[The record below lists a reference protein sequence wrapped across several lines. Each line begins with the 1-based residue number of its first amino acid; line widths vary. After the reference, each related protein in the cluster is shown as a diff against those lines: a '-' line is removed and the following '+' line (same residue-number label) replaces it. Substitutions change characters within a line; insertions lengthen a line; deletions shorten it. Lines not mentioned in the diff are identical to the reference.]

1 MPIARLPLAQPI
13 ETRDGTLAKDSK
25 CVNGYF
31 ETVGQKREFIKRPGL
46 KDIGAVLANAQ
57 GQGLYNFNGSLFAAV
72 NNILYKINP
81 TTYAVTTIGT
91 MTGTIGGIVQQCYFN
106 STLNNT
112 YLFVQNQ
119 VNGYT
124 YNPATGVFAKVVDDG
139 ITVTTVITGGTHYAN
154 PIVTFSAPSGGGT
167 TAIGTVQ
174 STSGIVTGVTVTNP
188 GSGYTSS
195 DTLVVTIGDSA
206 GTAWSAG
213 LTVAAGDVYW
223 TGTDLYTVTISGIT
237 GTTAPTFTGP
247 TPQADGSAT
256 AQWLT
261 ANSPAWVASTPV
273 AVDYT
278 YWTGTNLYTVTVAGT
293 TGSTAPTFTSGTGS
307 DGTATV
313 KWVSAQGTVG
323 SGAYVTALLNGFPA
337 GPYATGAVYLDTYT
351 VIGGTNG
358 EIYTSEPNNPT
369 IWHALNYITA
379 EAEPDG
385 LVGIVKHLNYVL
397 AFGQWSTDFYYDT
410 GSYPGSPLAIATPYH
425 IELGCA
431 NGDSICSFE
440 QTTVWIGIAKEQGPS
455 VYSIMG
461 VSPSK
466 ISTPFIDRILNNST
480 LTDVIAY
487 PLRINGHT
495 FYILTLADLNQTL
508 VYDLNEKQWYQWTM
522 WAIGD
527 SDSGVNGIYAEQ
539 YFRPSY
545 FAGVGETYFLLDDDN
560 GKLYTLSDTYYNDAG
575 APIYYRAVTPI
586 MDSGTTKRKF
596 YHSVEIVG
604 DKIPATMNIRHTS
617 DDYKT
622 WSNYRQVNLNN
633 ERPQVHQAGASRRR
647 AWEFLCTDNQPIR
660 LEAAEIDFDIG
671 ELENV
676 GQPAQQG

>member
-46 KDIGAVLANAQ
+46 KDTGATLANAQ

-72 NNILYKINP
+72 NNVLYKINP

-139 ITVTTVITGGTHYAN
+139 ITVVTIITGGSGYTS
-154 PIVTFSAPSGGGT
+154 PSVLFSSPSVGGT
-167 TAIGTVQ
+167 TATGTVQ
-174 STSGIVTGVTVTNP
+174 FTGGVVTGITITDP

-195 DTLVVTIGDSA
+195 DTLVVTI
-206 GTAWSAG
+206 
-213 LTVAAGDVYW
+213 
-223 TGTDLYTVTISGIT
+223 TDG
-237 GTTAPTFTGP
+237 GP
-247 TPQADGSAT
+247 GVNAT
-256 AQWLT
+256 A
-261 ANSPAWVASTPV
+261 S
-273 AVDYT
+273 
-278 YWTGTNLYTVTVAGT
+278 
-293 TGSTAPTFTSGTGS
+293 
-307 DGTATV
+307 
-313 KWVSAQGTVG
+313 
-323 SGAYVTALLNGFPA
+323 ALLNGFPA
-337 GPYATGAVYLDTYT
+337 GPYATGAIYLDTYT

-358 EIYTSEPNNPT
+358 EIYTSDPNNPT
-369 IWHALNYITA
+369 VWNALNYITA

-385 LVGIVKHLNYVL
+385 LVGIVKHLNYIL
-397 AFGQWSTDFYYDT
+397 AFGQWSTDFYYDA

-440 QTTVWIGIAKEQGPS
+440 QTTVWIGTAKEQGPS

-522 WAIGD
+522 YAIGD

-575 APIYYRAVTPI
+575 APIYYRSITPI

>member
-46 KDIGAVLANAQ
+46 KDTGATLANAQ

-72 NNILYKINP
+72 NNVLYTINP

-91 MTGTIGGIVQQCYFN
+91 MTGTVGGVVQQCYFN

-139 ITVTTVITGGTHYAN
+139 ITVVTIITGGSGYTA
-154 PIVTFSAPSGGGT
+154 PAVSFSAPSGGGT
-167 TAIGTVQ
+167 TATGTVQ
-174 STSGIVTGVTVTNP
+174 FTGGVVTGITITNP

-195 DTLVVTIGDSA
+195 DTLVVTI
-206 GTAWSAG
+206 
-213 LTVAAGDVYW
+213 
-223 TGTDLYTVTISGIT
+223 TDG
-237 GTTAPTFTGP
+237 GP
-247 TPQADGSAT
+247 GVNAT
-256 AQWLT
+256 A
-261 ANSPAWVASTPV
+261 S
-273 AVDYT
+273 
-278 YWTGTNLYTVTVAGT
+278 
-293 TGSTAPTFTSGTGS
+293 
-307 DGTATV
+307 
-313 KWVSAQGTVG
+313 
-323 SGAYVTALLNGFPA
+323 ALLNGFPA
-337 GPYATGAVYLDTYT
+337 GPYATGAIYLDTYT
-351 VIGGTNG
+351 VIAGTNG
-358 EIYTSEPNNPT
+358 EIYTSDPNNPT
-369 IWHALNYITA
+369 VWNALNYITA

-385 LVGIVKHLNYVL
+385 LVGIVKHLNYIL

-440 QTTVWIGIAKEQGPS
+440 QTTVWIGTAKEQGPS

-480 LTDVIAY
+480 LTDVLAY

-522 WAIGD
+522 YAIGD

-560 GKLYTLSDTYYNDAG
+560 GKLYTLSDTYYNDDG
-575 APIYYRAVTPI
+575 APIYYRSITPI

-633 ERPQVHQAGASRRR
+633 ERPQVYQAGASRRR

>member
-31 ETVGQKREFIKRPGL
+31 ETVGQKREFIKRPGI
-46 KDIGAVLANAQ
+46 KDTGATLANAQ

-72 NNILYKINP
+72 NNVLYKINP

-124 YNPATGVFAKVVDDG
+124 YNPATGVFAEVVD
-139 ITVTTVITGGTHYAN
+139 V
-154 PIVTFSAPSGGGT
+154 
-167 TAIGTVQ
+167 
-174 STSGIVTGVTVTNP
+174 
-188 GSGYTSS
+188 
-195 DTLVVTIGDSA
+195 
-206 GTAWSAG
+206 
-213 LTVAAGDVYW
+213 
-223 TGTDLYTVTISGIT
+223 
-237 GTTAPTFTGP
+237 
-247 TPQADGSAT
+247 
-256 AQWLT
+256 
-261 ANSPAWVASTPV
+261 
-273 AVDYT
+273 
-278 YWTGTNLYTVTVAGT
+278 
-293 TGSTAPTFTSGTGS
+293 
-307 DGTATV
+307 
-313 KWVSAQGTVG
+313 
-323 SGAYVTALLNGFPA
+323 GFPA
-337 GPYATGAVYLDTYT
+337 GPYATGAIYLDTYT
-351 VIGGTNG
+351 IIGGTNG
-358 EIYTSEPNNPT
+358 EIYTSDPNNPT
-369 IWHALNYITA
+369 VWNALNFITA

-397 AFGQWSTDFYYDT
+397 AFGQWSTDFYYDA

-440 QTTVWIGIAKEQGPS
+440 QTTVWIGTAKEQGPS

-522 WAIGD
+522 YAVGD

-560 GKLYTLSDTYYNDAG
+560 GTLYTMSDTYYNDNG

-596 YHSVEIVG
+596 YHRIEIVG

-633 ERPQVHQAGASRRR
+633 ERPQVRQAGASRRR

>member
-46 KDIGAVLANAQ
+46 KDTGATLANAQ

-72 NNILYKINP
+72 NNVLYKINP

-91 MTGTIGGIVQQCYFN
+91 MTGTVGGVVQQCYFN

-139 ITVTTVITGGTHYAN
+139 ITVTTVITGGTLYGA
-154 PIVTFSAPSGGGT
+154 PTVAFSAPSGGGT
-167 TAIGTVQ
+167 TATGTVQ
-174 STSGIVTGVTVTNP
+174 TTSGILTGITITNP

-195 DTLVVTIGDSA
+195 DTLVVTITDHVAPSWVA
-206 GTAWSAG
+206 ST
-213 LTVAAGDVYW
+213 TVTAGDVYW
-223 TGTDLYTVTISGIT
+223 TGTDLYTVTISGVT
-237 GTTAPTFTGP
+237 GTSAPTFTGS

-256 AQWLT
+256 SQWLSAT
-261 ANSPAWVASTPV
+261 SPA
-273 AVDYT
+273 
-278 YWTGTNLYTVTVAGT
+278 GT
-293 TGSTAPTFTSGTGS
+293 
-307 DGTATV
+307 
-313 KWVSAQGTVG
+313 
-323 SGAYVTALLNGFPA
+323 GAYVTALLNGFPA

-358 EIYTSEPNNPT
+358 EIYTSDPNNPT
-369 IWHALNYITA
+369 VWNALNYITA

-397 AFGQWSTDFYYDT
+397 AFGQWSTDFYYDA

-440 QTTVWIGIAKEQGPS
+440 QTTVWLGTAKEQGPS

-522 WAIGD
+522 YAIGD

-575 APIYYRAVTPI
+575 APIYYRSVTPI

-622 WSNYRQVNLNN
+622 WSNYRPVNLNN
-633 ERPQVHQAGASRRR
+633 ERPQVHQVGASRRR

>member
-31 ETVGQKREFIKRPGL
+31 ESIGERRTFIKRPGL
-46 KDIGAVLANAQ
+46 VNTGASMPNAQ

-72 NNILYKINP
+72 NNVLYKINP

-91 MTGTIGGIVQQCYFN
+91 MTGTIGGVVQQCYFN

-139 ITVTTVITGGTHYAN
+139 ITVTTVITGGTLYGA
-154 PIVTFSAPSGGGT
+154 PTVAFSAPSGGGT
-167 TAIGTVQ
+167 TATGTVQ
-174 STSGIVTGVTVTNP
+174 TTSGILTGITITNP

-195 DTLVVTIGDSA
+195 DTLVVTITDHVAPSWVA
-206 GTAWSAG
+206 ST
-213 LTVAAGDVYW
+213 TVTAGDVYW
-223 TGTDLYTVTISGIT
+223 TGTDLYTVTISGVT
-237 GTTAPTFTGP
+237 GTSAPTFTGS
-247 TPQADGSAT
+247 TPQSDGSAT
-256 AQWLT
+256 SQWLSAT
-261 ANSPAWVASTPV
+261 SPA
-273 AVDYT
+273 
-278 YWTGTNLYTVTVAGT
+278 GI
-293 TGSTAPTFTSGTGS
+293 
-307 DGTATV
+307 
-313 KWVSAQGTVG
+313 
-323 SGAYVTALLNGFPA
+323 GAYVTALLNGFPA

-369 IWHALNYITA
+369 VWNALNYITA

-440 QTTVWIGIAKEQGPS
+440 QTTVWVGTAKEQGPS

-466 ISTPFIDRILNNST
+466 ISTPYIDRILNNST

-522 WAIGD
+522 WAVGD
-527 SDSGVNGIYAEQ
+527 SDSGVPGIYAEQ

-560 GKLYTLSDTYYNDAG
+560 GTLYKMSDTYYNDDG
-575 APIYYRAVTPI
+575 APIYYRAVTTI
-586 MDSGTTKRKF
+586 HDSGTTKRKF
-596 YHSVEIVG
+596 FHRLEIIG
-604 DKIPATMNIRHTS
+604 DKVPATLKIRHTGT
-617 DDYKT
+617 DYNS
-622 WSNYRQVNLNN
+622 WSSYRSVDLNKD
-633 ERPQVHQAGASRRR
+633 RAQIYLGGADRRR
-647 AWEFLCTDNQPIR
+647 AWEFLSTDSQPIR
-660 LEAAEIDFDIG
+660 LEAAEIDFDVG

>member
-46 KDIGAVLANAQ
+46 KDTGAVLANAQ

-72 NNILYKINP
+72 NNVLYKINP

-139 ITVTTVITGGTHYAN
+139 ITVVTIITGGSGYTS
-154 PIVTFSAPSGGGT
+154 PSVLFSSPSVGGT
-167 TAIGTVQ
+167 TATGTVQ
-174 STSGIVTGVTVTNP
+174 FTGGVVTGITITDP

-195 DTLVVTIGDSA
+195 DTLVVTI
-206 GTAWSAG
+206 
-213 LTVAAGDVYW
+213 
-223 TGTDLYTVTISGIT
+223 TDG
-237 GTTAPTFTGP
+237 GP
-247 TPQADGSAT
+247 GVNAT
-256 AQWLT
+256 A
-261 ANSPAWVASTPV
+261 S
-273 AVDYT
+273 
-278 YWTGTNLYTVTVAGT
+278 
-293 TGSTAPTFTSGTGS
+293 
-307 DGTATV
+307 
-313 KWVSAQGTVG
+313 
-323 SGAYVTALLNGFPA
+323 ALLNGFPA

-358 EIYTSEPNNPT
+358 EIYTSDPNNPT
-369 IWHALNYITA
+369 VWNALNYITS

-385 LVGIVKHLNYVL
+385 LVGIVKHLNYIL
-397 AFGQWSTDFYYDT
+397 AFGQWSTDFYYDA

-440 QTTVWIGIAKEQGPS
+440 QTTVWIGTAKEQGPS

-522 WAIGD
+522 YAVGD

-575 APIYYRAVTPI
+575 APIYYRSITPI

-622 WSNYRQVNLNN
+622 WSNYRPVNLNN

>member
-46 KDIGAVLANAQ
+46 KDTGAVLANAQ

-72 NNILYKINP
+72 NNVLYKINP

-139 ITVTTVITGGTHYAN
+139 ITVTTVITGGTLYGA
-154 PIVTFSAPSGGGT
+154 PTVAFSAPSGGGT
-167 TAIGTVQ
+167 TATGTVQ
-174 STSGIVTGVTVTNP
+174 TTSGILTGITITNP

-195 DTLVVTIGDSA
+195 DTLVVTITDH
-206 GTAWSAG
+206 
-213 LTVAAGDVYW
+213 VAP
-223 TGTDLYTVTISGIT
+223 S
-237 GTTAPTFTGP
+237 
-247 TPQADGSAT
+247 
-256 AQWLT
+256 
-261 ANSPAWVASTPV
+261 WVASTTV
-273 AVDYT
+273 TAGDV
-278 YWTGTNLYTVTVAGT
+278 YWTGTNLYTVTISGVTGT
-293 TGSTAPTFTSGTGS
+293 SAPTFTGSTPQADGSATSQWLSATSPAGT
-307 DGTATV
+307 
-313 KWVSAQGTVG
+313 
-323 SGAYVTALLNGFPA
+323 GAYVTALLNGFPA

-369 IWHALNYITA
+369 IWNALNYITA

-440 QTTVWIGIAKEQGPS
+440 QTTVWLGTAKEQGPS

-527 SDSGVNGIYAEQ
+527 SDSGVPGIYAEQ

-575 APIYYRAVTPI
+575 APIYYRSVTPI
-586 MDSGTTKRKF
+586 MDSGSTKRKF

-622 WSNYRQVNLNN
+622 WSNYRPVNLNN

>member
-46 KDIGAVLANAQ
+46 KDTGATLANAQ

-72 NNILYKINP
+72 NNVLYKINP

-139 ITVTTVITGGTHYAN
+139 ITVVTIITGGSGYTS
-154 PIVTFSAPSGGGT
+154 PSVLFSSPSVGGT
-167 TAIGTVQ
+167 TATGTVQ
-174 STSGIVTGVTVTNP
+174 FTGGVVTGITITDP

-195 DTLVVTIGDSA
+195 DTLVVTI
-206 GTAWSAG
+206 
-213 LTVAAGDVYW
+213 
-223 TGTDLYTVTISGIT
+223 TDG
-237 GTTAPTFTGP
+237 GP
-247 TPQADGSAT
+247 GVNAT
-256 AQWLT
+256 A
-261 ANSPAWVASTPV
+261 S
-273 AVDYT
+273 
-278 YWTGTNLYTVTVAGT
+278 
-293 TGSTAPTFTSGTGS
+293 
-307 DGTATV
+307 
-313 KWVSAQGTVG
+313 
-323 SGAYVTALLNGFPA
+323 ALLNGFPA

-358 EIYTSEPNNPT
+358 EIYTSDPNNPT
-369 IWHALNYITA
+369 VWNALNFITA

-385 LVGIVKHLNYVL
+385 LVGIVKHLNYIL
-397 AFGQWSTDFYYDT
+397 AFGQWSTDFYYDA

-440 QTTVWIGIAKEQGPS
+440 QTTVWIGTAKEQGPS

-522 WAIGD
+522 YAVGD

-575 APIYYRAVTPI
+575 APIYYRSITPI

>member
-31 ETVGQKREFIKRPGL
+31 ETVGQKREFIKRPGI
-46 KDIGAVLANAQ
+46 KDTGATLANAQ

-72 NNILYKINP
+72 NNVLYKINP

-91 MTGTIGGIVQQCYFN
+91 MTGTVGGVVQQCYFN

-139 ITVTTVITGGTHYAN
+139 ITVTTVITGGTLYGA
-154 PIVTFSAPSGGGT
+154 PTVAFSAPSGGGT
-167 TAIGTVQ
+167 TATGTVQ
-174 STSGIVTGVTVTNP
+174 TTSGILTGITITNP

-195 DTLVVTIGDSA
+195 DTLVVTITDHVAPSWA
-206 GTAWSAG
+206 AST
-213 LTVAAGDVYW
+213 TVTAGDVYW
-223 TGTDLYTVTISGIT
+223 TGTDLYTVTISGVT
-237 GTTAPTFTGP
+237 GTSAPTFTGS

-256 AQWLT
+256 SQWLSAT
-261 ANSPAWVASTPV
+261 SPA
-273 AVDYT
+273 
-278 YWTGTNLYTVTVAGT
+278 GT
-293 TGSTAPTFTSGTGS
+293 
-307 DGTATV
+307 
-313 KWVSAQGTVG
+313 
-323 SGAYVTALLNGFPA
+323 GAYVTALLNGFPA

-351 VIGGTNG
+351 VLGGTNG
-358 EIYTSEPNNPT
+358 EIYTSAPNNPT
-369 IWHALNYITA
+369 VWNALNYITA
-379 EAEPDG
+379 ESEPDG
-385 LVGIVKHLNYVL
+385 LVGIVKHLNYVI
-397 AFGQWSTDFYYDT
+397 AFSQWSTDFYYDT
-410 GSYPGSPLAIATPYH
+410 GSYPGSPLAPATPYH
-425 IELGCA
+425 IELGCT

-440 QTTVWIGIAKEQGPS
+440 QTTIWIGTAKEQGPS
-455 VYSIMG
+455 VYSVMG

-480 LTDVIAY
+480 LADVMAY

-508 VYDLNEKQWYQWTM
+508 VYDVNEKVWYQWTM
-522 WAIGD
+522 YAIGD
-527 SDSGVNGIYAEQ
+527 SDSGVPGIYAEQ

-560 GKLYTLSDTYYNDAG
+560 GSLYTMSDTYYNDDG
-575 APIYYRAVTPI
+575 APIYYRSITPI
-586 MDSGTTKRKF
+586 LDSGTTKRKF
-596 YHSVEIVG
+596 YHRIEIVG
-604 DKIPATMNIRHTS
+604 DKIPATLMVRHTG

-633 ERPQVHQAGASRRR
+633 GRPQIYQVGADRRR
-647 AWEFLCTDNQPIR
+647 AWEFLVTDNQPIR
-660 LEAAEIDFDIG
+660 LEAAECDFDVG
-671 ELENV
+671 ELENA
-676 GQPAQQG
+676 GQPAQG

>member
-1 MPIARLPLAQPI
+1 M
-13 ETRDGTLAKDSK
+13 
-25 CVNGYF
+25 
-31 ETVGQKREFIKRPGL
+31 
-46 KDIGAVLANAQ
+46 
-57 GQGLYNFNGSLFAAV
+57 
-72 NNILYKINP
+72 
-81 TTYAVTTIGT
+81 
-91 MTGTIGGIVQQCYFN
+91 
-106 STLNNT
+106 
-112 YLFVQNQ
+112 
-119 VNGYT
+119 
-124 YNPATGVFAKVVDDG
+124 
-139 ITVTTVITGGTHYAN
+139 
-154 PIVTFSAPSGGGT
+154 
-167 TAIGTVQ
+167 
-174 STSGIVTGVTVTNP
+174 
-188 GSGYTSS
+188 
-195 DTLVVTIGDSA
+195 VTI
-206 GTAWSAG
+206 
-213 LTVAAGDVYW
+213 
-223 TGTDLYTVTISGIT
+223 TDG
-237 GTTAPTFTGP
+237 GP
-247 TPQADGSAT
+247 GVNAT
-256 AQWLT
+256 A
-261 ANSPAWVASTPV
+261 S
-273 AVDYT
+273 
-278 YWTGTNLYTVTVAGT
+278 
-293 TGSTAPTFTSGTGS
+293 
-307 DGTATV
+307 
-313 KWVSAQGTVG
+313 
-323 SGAYVTALLNGFPA
+323 ALLNGFPT

-358 EIYTSEPNNPT
+358 EIYTSDPNNPT
-369 IWHALNYITA
+369 VWNALNFITA

-397 AFGQWSTDFYYDT
+397 AFGQWSTDFYYDA

-440 QTTVWIGIAKEQGPS
+440 QTTVWIGTAKEQGPS

-522 WAIGD
+522 YAIGD

-560 GKLYTLSDTYYNDAG
+560 GKLYTLSDTYYNDDG
-575 APIYYRAVTPI
+575 APIYYRSITPI

-676 GQPAQQG
+676 GQPAQ